1 MLSAAEVGDVVVVSA
16 RINFTSARSMELQVF
31 AHAEGKSAPKRVC
44 AAGLFN
50 FVSLDAAGKPQPLPV
65 WALAE
70 DASAAEKAS
79 QAAGKARYLAAKQK
93 RQNDTATAAAAAV
106 HKRDVPSAAAAAVAA
121 AVVGP
126 GGVSAVVAE

>member
-93 RQNDTATAAAAAV
+93 RQNDTATAV

-121 AVVGP
+121 AVV
-126 GGVSAVVAE
+126 